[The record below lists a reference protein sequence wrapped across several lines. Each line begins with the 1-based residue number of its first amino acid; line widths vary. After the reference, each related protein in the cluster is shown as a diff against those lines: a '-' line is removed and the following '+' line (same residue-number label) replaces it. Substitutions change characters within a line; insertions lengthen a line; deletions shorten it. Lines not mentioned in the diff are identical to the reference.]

1 MTNPNGK
8 SKKWAK
14 PRAALS
20 KTIKLKKF
28 DHLGNKPAQP
38 KKGISYA
45 VEKAENIDAKTG
57 KRMDGDIFKKY
68 ENGVLKRQ
76 LFVPKASVKKL
87 VQKSIQRLKTKTG
100 GLFGFGKKKTPRVT
114 YIQAPA
120 KAPVQAPVQAAPVQ
134 AAPVQAAPAQQ
145 VVVQDGTTFGQALK
159 TGVATGI
166 GWGLAQ
172 GFIGALFGDN

>member
-1 MTNPNGK
+1 MTKPNGK
-8 SKKWAK
+8 STKRSK

-28 DHLGNKPAQP
+28 DHLVNKPAQP

-87 VQKSIQRLKTKTG
+87 VQKSILRLKTKTG
-100 GLFGFGKKKTPRVT
+100 GLFGFGKKKPPRVT

-120 KAPVQAPVQAAPVQ
+120 PVQAAPVQAAPVQ

-159 TGVATGI
+159 TGVATGV